1 MELSQNDFDFLR
13 EFVRARSAIE
23 LGENKQY
30 LVEARL
36 QPIIHREGLD
46 NYSDLVN
53 QLKQAAQGPLH
64 EKVVDAMTTNETSFF
79 RDMPVFDALAREIIP
94 EVMKQ
99 NQATRTIN
107 IWSAAC
113 SSGQEIYS
121 TCIILLER
129 FPQLR
134 LGWRLNLMATD
145 LSTEILE
152 RAEAG
157 RYSQLEINRGM
168 PAKYLVRYFE
178 QDGSKWT
185 IKPEIRD
192 MVSFKQLNLI
202 KPWPML
208 PKMDIVFMRNV
219 LYYFST
225 ETRKQILS
233 KVKNQLGN
241 EGYLLLG
248 AAETIQTI
256 DDRFKREHT
265 HKATYYKLR

>member
-36 QPIIHREGLD
+36 QPIIHREGLT
-46 NYSDLVN
+46 NYSELVD
-53 QLKQAAQGPLH
+53 QLKQAAAGPLH
-64 EKVVDAMTTNETSFF
+64 ENVDAMTTNETSFF
-79 RDMPVFDALAREIIP
+79 RDMPVFDALAREIVP
-94 EVMKQ
+94 EVMKA

-134 LGWRLNLMATD
+134 LGWRVNLMATD

-152 RAEAG
+152 RAQQG
-157 RYSQLEINRGM
+157 VYSQLEINRGM
-168 PAKYLVRYFE
+168 PAKYLVRYFD
-178 QDGSKWT
+178 QDGAKWV
-185 IKPEIRD
+185 IKPELRE
-192 MVSFKQLNLI
+192 MVTFQQVNLI

-208 PKMDIVFMRNV
+208 PRMDIIFMRNV

-233 KVKNQLGN
+233 KVKRQLGRD
-241 EGYLLLG
+241 GYLLLG
-248 AAETIQTI
+248 AAETIQMI
-256 DDRFKREHT
+256 DDEFKREHT

>member
-36 QPIIHREGLD
+36 QPIIHREGLSD
-46 NYSDLVN
+46 YSELVD
-53 QLKQAAQGPLH
+53 QLKQASAGPLH

-79 RDMPVFDALAREIIP
+79 RDMPVFDALAKEIIP
-94 EVMKQ
+94 DVMRQ

-134 LGWRLNLMATD
+134 LGWKINLMASD

-152 RAEAG
+152 RAQEG
-157 RYSQLEINRGM
+157 SYSQLEINRGM
-168 PAKYLVRYFE
+168 PAKYLMRYFD
-178 QDGSKWT
+178 QVGSRWN
-185 IKPEIRD
+185 IKPELRE
-192 MVSFKQLNLI
+192 MVTFQHLNLI

-208 PKMDIVFMRNV
+208 PRMDIIFLRNV

-225 ETRKQILS
+225 ETRKQILT
-233 KVKNQLGN
+233 KVKRRLNQD
-241 EGYLLLG
+241 GYLLLG
-248 AAETIQTI
+248 SAETIQMI
-256 DDRFKREHT
+256 DKEFKREHA